1 VQVYTIWQE
10 IFHSKYGLHL
20 ADTLA
25 IHKLYVHIV
34 QFNRIFVEFV
44 KEIQMF
50 PWKIMKAT
58 SALPRSTNVSNAQNL
73 CGLIKKGKYFIHNKQ
88 QHTYVG

>member
-10 IFHSKYGLHL
+10 IFHSKNGLHL

-34 QFNRIFVEFV
+34 QFNRNFVEFV
-44 KEIQMF
+44 NEIQMF

-58 SALPRSTNVSNAQNL
+58 TALPRSTNVSNAQNL
-73 CGLIKKGKYFIHNKQ
+73 CGLILKRKYFIHKKQ
-88 QHTYVG
+88 QHM